1 MFFCSQYTE
10 SLENQLK
17 QKQEQIQ
24 TLNDRLYQMK
34 TQMGLEITK
43 LKQQV
48 QDIKE
53 EKRVWDSL
61 TVVYSFAC
69 CLMWLKVGY
78 WI

>member
-69 CLMWLKVGY
+69 CLM
-78 WI
+78 

>member
-69 CLMWLKVGY
+69 CL
-78 WI
+78 I